1 MKHLAE
7 YIRVA
12 LRSIRN
18 QLVRTI
24 ITMLIIAIGI
34 AALVGI
40 LTAIDAIKAAINTEF
55 ALMGSNSFN
64 IRNRTA
70 VRVGRSGQQPKKHR
84 PITYNETVV
93 FSRNYAYPSQI
104 SVSTFAT
111 HEATVKYKTRKTNPN
126 IAVMGTDENYLATG
140 GYEIEQGRNF
150 YRAEIE
156 NNAHVVVI
164 GKELAIN
171 IFLLENP
178 VDKEISIGGGKYK
191 VIGVLKEKGTSVGF
205 SGDKSCIVPISS
217 VMQYF
222 PRPDMS
228 FTINI
233 MTLSPEH
240 LEAAIGEAIG
250 LFRTIRK
257 VPLGEENNFEISR
270 SDNLATVLIDNL
282 KYVTVAATIIGLI
295 TLLGAAIG
303 LMNIMLVSVTE
314 RTREIGTRKAIGATQ
329 QAIKWQFLIE
339 AISICQMGGLFG
351 IILGI
356 LIGNIVSALMGTS
369 FIIPWFWIISGVML
383 CFSVGVLAG
392 YYPATKAAKLDPIEA
407 LRYE

>member
-1 MKHLAE
+1 MKNISE
-7 YIRVA
+7 NIKVA
-12 LRSIRN
+12 LRAIRS
-18 QLVRTI
+18 QLVRAI

-40 LTAIDAIKAAINTEF
+40 LTAIDAIKSAINTEF

-64 IRNRTA
+64 IRNRSA
-70 VRVGRSGQQPKKHR
+70 IRVGRSGQQPKRHR
-84 PITYNETVV
+84 PITYNEAIDFVKK
-93 FSRNYAYPSQI
+93 YEYPSVV

-126 IAVMGTDENYLATG
+126 IAVMGTDENYLATA
-140 GYEIEQGRNF
+140 GYEIENGRNF

-156 NNAHVVVI
+156 NNAHVVII
-164 GKELAIN
+164 GKELSIN

-178 VDKEISIGGGKYK
+178 VNKEISIGGGKYT

-217 VMQYF
+217 VLQYF

-228 FTINI
+228 FAINV
-233 MTLSPEH
+233 MTPSPDH
-240 LEAAIGEAIG
+240 LESAIGEATG
-250 LFRTIRK
+250 LFRIIRK
-257 VPLGEENNFEISR
+257 VPVGSEDNFDIFR
-270 SDNLATVLIDNL
+270 SDNLATVLIDNIR
-282 KYVTVAATIIGLI
+282 YVTIAATIIGLI

-329 QAIKWQFLIE
+329 QTIKWQFLIE
-339 AISICQMGGLFG
+339 AISICQMGGFLG
-351 IILGI
+351 IIMGM
-356 LIGNIVSALMGTS
+356 LIGNIVSALMGSS
-369 FIIPWFWIISGVML
+369 FFVPWLWILSGVLL
-383 CFSVGVLAG
+383 CFGVGVVAG
-392 YYPATKAAKLDPIEA
+392 YYPAMKAAKLDPIEA